1 MLTFVMEENMEENVI
16 VPEPGTT
23 STEQEDITADT
34 IMEKILERDEDGFSP
49 SVISVTLERFN
60 NFTGDMNVPDE
71 DREYIDAVNVE
82 RAAIDVS
89 TFDGELF
96 NLFFDFESPKSVILR
111 ELNELLV
118 RYRTMTEEFATNG
131 ITDKLA
137 VITVMIAPRE
147 LNGMGML
154 KLTMPTLYTRVLS
167 DSGENAAFLMQFRKE
182 FIEFMQLDISEE
194 EKLQMQAEAM
204 RVLEAGT
211 GGNLFEE

>member
-1 MLTFVMEENMEENVI
+1 MEENMEENVI

-34 IMEKILERDEDGFSP
+34 IMEKILEKDEDGFSP

-154 KLTMPTLYTRVLS
+154 KLTMPTLYTRVLY

-204 RVLEAGT
+204 RTLEAGT

>member
-1 MLTFVMEENMEENVI
+1 MEENMEENVI

-34 IMEKILERDEDGFSP
+34 IMEKILEKDEDGFSP

-82 RAAIDVS
+82 RAASDVS

-204 RVLEAGT
+204 RILEAGT

>member
-1 MLTFVMEENMEENVI
+1 MEENMEENVI

-82 RAAIDVS
+82 RAAVDVS

-204 RVLEAGT
+204 RTLEAGT

>member
-1 MLTFVMEENMEENVI
+1 MEENMEENVI

-82 RAAIDVS
+82 RAAVDVS

-182 FIEFMQLDISEE
+182 FIEFMQLDISDE

-204 RVLEAGT
+204 RTLEAGT

>member
-1 MLTFVMEENMEENVI
+1 MEENMEENVI

-34 IMEKILERDEDGFSP
+34 IMEKILEKDEDGFSP

-147 LNGMGML
+147 LNGMGIL

-204 RVLEAGT
+204 RTLEAGT

>member
-1 MLTFVMEENMEENVI
+1 MEENMEENVI

-82 RAAIDVS
+82 RAAVDVS

-204 RVLEAGT
+204 RILEAGT

>member
-1 MLTFVMEENMEENVI
+1 MEENMEENVI

-34 IMEKILERDEDGFSP
+34 IMEKILEKDEDGFSP

-111 ELNELLV
+111 
-118 RYRTMTEEFATNG
+118 
-131 ITDKLA
+131 
-137 VITVMIAPRE
+137 
-147 LNGMGML
+147 
-154 KLTMPTLYTRVLS
+154 
-167 DSGENAAFLMQFRKE
+167 
-182 FIEFMQLDISEE
+182 
-194 EKLQMQAEAM
+194 
-204 RVLEAGT
+204 
-211 GGNLFEE
+211 

>member
-1 MLTFVMEENMEENVI
+1 MEKNMEENVI

-34 IMEKILERDEDGFSP
+34 IMEKILEKDEDGFSP

-82 RAAIDVS
+82 RAAVDVS

-96 NLFFDFESPKSVILR
+96 NLFFDFESSKSVILR

-182 FIEFMQLDISEE
+182 FIEFIQLDISEE

-204 RVLEAGT
+204 RTLEAGT

>member
-1 MLTFVMEENMEENVI
+1 MEENMEENVI

-194 EKLQMQAEAM
+194 EKLQLQAEAM

>member
-1 MLTFVMEENMEENVI
+1 MEENMEENVI

-204 RVLEAGT
+204 RTLEAGT

>member
-1 MLTFVMEENMEENVI
+1 MEENMEENVI

-23 STEQEDITADT
+23 STDQEDITADT
-34 IMEKILERDEDGFSP
+34 IMEKILEKDEDGFSP

-204 RVLEAGT
+204 RTLEAGT

>member
-1 MLTFVMEENMEENVI
+1 MFDVIFVKPFN
-16 VPEPGTT
+16 T
-23 STEQEDITADT
+23 S
-34 IMEKILERDEDGFSP
+34 KIIKFLFRKTK
-49 SVISVTLERFN
+49 VTV
-60 NFTGDMNVPDE
+60 T
-71 DREYIDAVNVE
+71 
-82 RAAIDVS
+82 
-89 TFDGELF
+89 F

-111 ELNELLV
+111 VLNELLV

-204 RVLEAGT
+204 RILEAGT

>member
-1 MLTFVMEENMEENVI
+1 MEENMEENVI

-118 RYRTMTEEFATNG
+118 RYRTMTEEFATDG

>member
-1 MLTFVMEENMEENVI
+1 MEENMEENVI

-34 IMEKILERDEDGFSP
+34 IMEKILEKDEDGFSP

-204 RVLEAGT
+204 RILEAGT

>member
-1 MLTFVMEENMEENVI
+1 MEENVI

-34 IMEKILERDEDGFSP
+34 IMEKILEKDEDGFSP

-82 RAAIDVS
+82 RAAVDVS

-204 RVLEAGT
+204 RTLEAGT

>member
-1 MLTFVMEENMEENVI
+1 MEENMEENVI

-23 STEQEDITADT
+23 STEQEDITADI
-34 IMEKILERDEDGFSP
+34 IMEKILEKDEDGFSP

-204 RVLEAGT
+204 RILEAGT

>member
-1 MLTFVMEENMEENVI
+1 MEENMEENVI

-23 STEQEDITADT
+23 SAEQEDITADT
-34 IMEKILERDEDGFSP
+34 IMEKILEKDEDGFSP

-204 RVLEAGT
+204 RTLEAGT

>member
-1 MLTFVMEENMEENVI
+1 MEENMEENVI

-34 IMEKILERDEDGFSP
+34 IMEKILEKDEDGFSP

-60 NFTGDMNVPDE
+60 NFTGDMNIPDE

-204 RVLEAGT
+204 RTLEAGT

>member
-1 MLTFVMEENMEENVI
+1 MEENMEENVI

-23 STEQEDITADT
+23 NTEQEDITADT

-204 RVLEAGT
+204 RTLEAGT

>member
-1 MLTFVMEENMEENVI
+1 MEENMEENVI

>member
-1 MLTFVMEENMEENVI
+1 MEENMEENVI

-34 IMEKILERDEDGFSP
+34 IMEKILEKDEDGFSP

-82 RAAIDVS
+82 RAAVDVS

-204 RVLEAGT
+204 RTLEAGT

>member
-1 MLTFVMEENMEENVI
+1 MEENMEENVI

-34 IMEKILERDEDGFSP
+34 IMEKILEKDEDGFSP

-147 LNGMGML
+147 LNGMGLL

-204 RVLEAGT
+204 RTLEAGT

>member
-1 MLTFVMEENMEENVI
+1 MEENMEENVI

-34 IMEKILERDEDGFSP
+34 IMEKILEKDEDGFSP

-204 RVLEAGT
+204 RTLEAGT

>member
-1 MLTFVMEENMEENVI
+1 MEENMEENVI

-23 STEQEDITADT
+23 STEQEDVTADT

-204 RVLEAGT
+204 RTLEAGT

>member
-1 MLTFVMEENMEENVI
+1 MEENMEENVI

-137 VITVMIAPRE
+137 LITVMIAPRE

-204 RVLEAGT
+204 RILEAGT

>member
-1 MLTFVMEENMEENVI
+1 MEENVI
-16 VPEPGTT
+16 VPEAGTT

>member
-1 MLTFVMEENMEENVI
+1 MEENMEENVI

-204 RVLEAGT
+204 RILEAGT

>member
-1 MLTFVMEENMEENVI
+1 MEENMKENVI

-34 IMEKILERDEDGFSP
+34 IMEKILEKDEDGFSP

-204 RVLEAGT
+204 RTLEAGT

>member
-1 MLTFVMEENMEENVI
+1 MEENMEENVI

-34 IMEKILERDEDGFSP
+34 IMEKILEKDEDGFSP

-82 RAAIDVS
+82 RAAVDVS

-182 FIEFMQLDISEE
+182 FIEFMQLDVSEE

-204 RVLEAGT
+204 RTLEAGT

>member
-1 MLTFVMEENMEENVI
+1 MEENMEENVI

-34 IMEKILERDEDGFSP
+34 IMEKILEKDEDGFSP

-82 RAAIDVS
+82 RAAVDVS

-204 RVLEAGT
+204 RILEAGT

>member
-1 MLTFVMEENMEENVI
+1 MVFVMEENMEENVI

-34 IMEKILERDEDGFSP
+34 IMEKILEKDEDGFSP

-204 RVLEAGT
+204 RILEAGT

>member
-1 MLTFVMEENMEENVI
+1 MEDNVI
-16 VPEPGTT
+16 VPEPGST
-23 STEQEDITADT
+23 STEQEDITADP
-34 IMEKILERDEDGFSP
+34 IMEEILEKDEDGFSP

-154 KLTMPTLYTRVLS
+154 KLTMPTLYARVLS

>member
-1 MLTFVMEENMEENVI
+1 MEENVI

-60 NFTGDMNVPDE
+60 NFTGDMNVSDE

-131 ITDKLA
+131 ISDKLA

-204 RVLEAGT
+204 RTLEAGT

>member
-1 MLTFVMEENMEENVI
+1 MEENMEENVI

-89 TFDGELF
+89 TLDGELF

-204 RVLEAGT
+204 RTLEAGT

>member
-1 MLTFVMEENMEENVI
+1 MEENMEENVI

-34 IMEKILERDEDGFSP
+34 IMEKILEKDEDGFSP

-137 VITVMIAPRE
+137 VITVIIAPRE

-204 RVLEAGT
+204 RTLEAGT

>member
-1 MLTFVMEENMEENVI
+1 MEENMEENVI

-147 LNGMGML
+147 LTGMGML

-204 RVLEAGT
+204 RILEAGT

>member
-1 MLTFVMEENMEENVI
+1 MEENMEENVI

-34 IMEKILERDEDGFSP
+34 IMKKILEKDEDGFSP

-204 RVLEAGT
+204 RTLEAGT

>member
-1 MLTFVMEENMEENVI
+1 MEENMEENVI
-16 VPEPGTT
+16 VPEPGTI

-34 IMEKILERDEDGFSP
+34 IMEKILEKDEDGFSP

-204 RVLEAGT
+204 RTLEAGT

>member
-1 MLTFVMEENMEENVI
+1 MEENMEENVI

-23 STEQEDITADT
+23 STEQEDITADI
-34 IMEKILERDEDGFSP
+34 IMEKILEKDEDGFSP

-82 RAAIDVS
+82 RAAVDVS

-204 RVLEAGT
+204 RTLEAGT

>member
-1 MLTFVMEENMEENVI
+1 MEENMEENVI

-23 STEQEDITADT
+23 STEQEDITADI

-204 RVLEAGT
+204 RTLEAGT